1 MTLQLYVEVLYKYD
15 FTMKA
20 AVGMFRRPLLGLG
33 TRVATARKCFS
44 ELLAIQGAVLDVEA
58 RSGLEPQTMMV
69 EFRGR
74 WALFHMA
81 S

>member
-1 MTLQLYVEVLYKYD
+1 MQ
-15 FTMKA
+15 
-20 AVGMFRRPLLGLG
+20 G
-33 TRVATARKCFS
+33 T
-44 ELLAIQGAVLDVEA
+44 VLDVEA
-58 RSGLEPQTMMV
+58 RSGISQTMMV